1 MWLSYSDADSTMQT
15 ARLPTSWPYIV
26 AIVSGGFCIALGL
39 IALVGWYTQ
48 NLTLIRALP
57 TSVPMYYNTALGFL
71 LCGAGLLAVVCG
83 WVLLARIVGALVGVF
98 GLGTLIQYFSSV
110 DLGIDQLAMADVSGF
125 ANPYPGRMAPVT
137 AVCFVLSG
145 AALLLVYER
154 LWQEAS
160 ATALR
165 NNSASVQG
173 RQSSYISQAALL
185 ELLGVI
191 LTVSGLVT
199 CVLYLTGVM
208 TAYGWGRVVN
218 MALPAAAGFAVFGVG
233 ILAVAWREN
242 RVSLF
247 AVSPWLPVVVGVAVV
262 TGTLLLCQALLVQE
276 HEHIERTIKAV
287 AANIRSEITARM
299 DMRILAL
306 ARMAQRWEYGGA
318 PPQAQWETEAT
329 LTLQHYPAYHGVA
342 WVDPE
347 FHVRWLVSRDT
358 AQTVETLQVAL
369 LPYVQQM
376 RQAAQQL
383 GTVTVLP
390 AINFIKG
397 GVLVLVP
404 LRQGEDFAGF
414 MVGLFAFQELL
425 DAVLRNV
432 APGYA
437 VAIFGDGEEVYRR
450 GAAGGRDE
458 AEWSQETTIDPYGIT
473 WRARVWPL
481 PEELATKQSILPK
494 VTLGVGLIIAV
505 LLAWMV
511 ALAQAARRR
520 VRETTAAYVVL
531 SGEMAG
537 RQRAE
542 EALRKAHAE
551 LELRVQE
558 RTAELAQANEGLQRE
573 NLQRQRAERA
583 LARQARELARSND
596 ELEHFAHVASHD
608 LQEPLRKILAFGD
621 RLKVKCGPDLSG
633 QGRDYLDRMQ
643 SAATRMQTLITDLL
657 TFSQVTTKPRP
668 FVPVDLSAVAQ
679 TIVSDLEVSVQRV
692 GGTVQVDPLPTINAD
707 PIQMGQLL
715 QNLIGNAL
723 KFHRNGQPP
732 IVKVWGTLLQDQEY
746 TAENGKRNPQQ
757 CRIYVED
764 NGIGF
769 DETYLPQLF
778 QPFQRLVG
786 RGEYEGTGMG
796 LSICKKIVE
805 RHGGDLTARSIP
817 GQGTTFMITL
827 PVQQINQE
835 TTQWPNE
842 EDRFL
847 S

>member
-1 MWLSYSDADSTMQT
+1 MQI
-15 ARLPTSWPYIV
+15 ARLPTPWPYIV

-39 IALVGWYTQ
+39 MALLGWYTQ
-48 NLTLIRALP
+48 NFTLIRVLP
-57 TSVPMYYNTALGFL
+57 TSAPMYYNTALGFL
-71 LCGAGLLAVVCG
+71 FCGTGLFAVACG
-83 WVLLARIVGALVGVF
+83 WVPLARIVGGIVSIL
-98 GLGTLIQYFSSV
+98 GLGTLFQYFSHV
-110 DLGIDQLAMADVSGF
+110 DLGIDQFAMADVSGF
-125 ANPYPGRMAPVT
+125 ANPYPGRMAPTT
-137 AVCFVLSG
+137 AICFVLSG
-145 AALLLVYER
+145 IALLLVYER
-154 LWQEAS
+154 LRPEAS
-160 ATALR
+160 AIALR
-165 NNSASVQG
+165 NNSVSVQDG
-173 RQSSYISQAALL
+173 QFSYISRAALL

-208 TAYGWGRVVN
+208 TAYGWGQVVN
-218 MALPAAAGFAVFGVG
+218 MALPAAAGFVVFGVG
-233 ILAVAWREN
+233 ILAVTWREDHA
-242 RVSLF
+242 SLF

-262 TGTLLLCQALLVQE
+262 TITLLLCQALLVQE
-276 HEHIERTIKAV
+276 HRHIERIVEAV
-287 AANIRSEITARM
+287 AANIRSEINARM

-306 ARMAQRWEYGGA
+306 TRMAQRWEYEGT
-318 PPQAQWETEAT
+318 PSQAQWETEAT
-329 LTLQHYPAYHGVA
+329 LALHHFPAYHGVA
-342 WVDPE
+342 WMDPD
-347 FHVRWLVSRDT
+347 FQVRWLVSRDT
-358 AQTVETLQVAL
+358 TQTRETLQVAL
-369 LPYVQQM
+369 LPYVRQM
-376 RQAAQQL
+376 RQAVQQL

-390 AINFIKG
+390 AMNFIKG
-397 GVLVLVP
+397 GVIVLVP
-404 LRQGEDFAGF
+404 LRQGEHFAGF
-414 MVGLFAFQELL
+414 MVGIFAFEELL
-425 DAVLRNV
+425 DAVLKNV

-437 VAIFGDGEEVYRR
+437 IAIFGDGEEVYRY

-481 PEELATKQSILPK
+481 PEELATKQSVLPK
-494 VTLGVGLIIAV
+494 VTLGVGLTIAV

-520 VRETTAAYVVL
+520 VRETTTAYVAL

-558 RTAELAQANEGLQRE
+558 RTAELAQANERLQRE
-573 NLQRQRAERA
+573 NLQRQRAERT
-583 LARQARELARSND
+583 LAHQARELARSNG

-657 TFSQVTTKPRP
+657 TFSRVTTKPRP
-668 FVPVDLSAVAQ
+668 FVPVDLSAIAQ
-679 TIVSDLEVSVQRV
+679 TIVSDLEVSIQRA
-692 GGTVQVDPLPTINAD
+692 GGTVQVDPLPTIDAD
-707 PIQMGQLL
+707 PVQMGQLL

-723 KFHRNGQPP
+723 KFHRNGQSP
-732 IVKVWGTLLQDQEY
+732 IVKVWGTLLQDQEHQGN
-746 TAENGKRNPQQ
+746 EKHNPQQ
-757 CRIYVED
+757 CRLYVED

-805 RHGGDLTARSIP
+805 RHGGDITARSTP

-827 PVQQINQE
+827 PVQQIKQE
-835 TTQWPNE
+835 TTQWPTE